1 MDIEYPDNVELTDEE
16 LLAIS
21 LHIKLD
27 KKLGHTDKATWP
39 KWLVNKM
46 IKAVNNPLKGGDL
59 NVT

>member
-16 LLAIS
+16 LFAIS
-21 LHIKLD
+21 LHVKLN
-27 KKLGHTDKATWP
+27 KILGHTDKVTWP

-46 IKAVNNPLKGGDL
+46 MKATNNPLKGGDL